1 MQFSS
6 GDHVRVKDIPGPA
19 HWYGW
24 VVDELD
30 DSYRIR
36 VGGTDRVVEVESER
50 VFPPYPLIDEA
61 IEEDFKS
68 HRLVILG
75 DRSHGDDS
83 AEALIRVFAGI
94 GKRANVI
101 FLEGVFYDEL
111 KGAKEIRL
119 TSWKVKLIEKLRQ
132 YCDLVVGLETDD
144 TSPDLSTHELES
156 FCNKRRCLVAN
167 PAWAS
172 IVAKKMTGAINVV
185 CCGTAHLA
193 TFHELEGIAKPLQ
206 QELSGLG
213 LRIPN
218 YAVADTP
225 HGVYKLDT
233 GKGTKAIL
241 RAVHPGDTD

>member
-1 MQFSS
+1 MQFFE
-6 GDHVRVKDIPGPA
+6 GNHVRVKDIPGPA

-24 VVDELD
+24 VVEELED
-30 DSYRIR
+30 AYRIR
-36 VGGTDRVVEVESER
+36 VGGTDHVVEVESER

-75 DRSHGDDS
+75 DRNHGDDS
-83 AEALIRVFAGI
+83 AEALARVFPSI

-111 KGAKEIRL
+111 TGAKGIKL
-119 TSWKVKLIEKLRQ
+119 TPWKIKLIEKLKHC
-132 YCDLVVGLETDD
+132 CDLVVGLETNE
-144 TSPDLSTHELES
+144 TSPDLKMHELED

-193 TFHELEGIAKPLQ
+193 TFRELDGIAQPLQ
-206 QELSGLG
+206 QELSSLG

-225 HGVYKLDT
+225 HGVYKMDT
-233 GKGTKAIL
+233 GQGSSAFL
-241 RAVHPGDTD
+241 RAVHPGETD